1 MWQQPPNHGGCC
13 LITAEILVGSK
24 QTRPLIEALDHFEQF
39 ESSVAHSAAI
49 MAFELAAL
57 PSSLTGDV
65 SLHYDNN
72 VVKQIII
79 TVISMATMYVYTCR
93 HDKLVVWLN
102 TRGVETTVAIV
113 HGQLA
118 GRRRK
123 RLP

>member
-1 MWQQPPNHGGCC
+1 MK
-13 LITAEILVGSK
+13 AFDS
-24 QTRPLIEALDHFEQF
+24 LDQL
-39 ESSVAHSAAI
+39 ESSAAHLAAI

-79 TVISMATMYVYTCR
+79 TVISMATMYVYTYR
-93 HDKLVVWLN
+93 YNKLVVWLN
-102 TRGVETTVAIV
+102 TRGVKTTVGIV
-113 HGQLA
+113 HGQRA